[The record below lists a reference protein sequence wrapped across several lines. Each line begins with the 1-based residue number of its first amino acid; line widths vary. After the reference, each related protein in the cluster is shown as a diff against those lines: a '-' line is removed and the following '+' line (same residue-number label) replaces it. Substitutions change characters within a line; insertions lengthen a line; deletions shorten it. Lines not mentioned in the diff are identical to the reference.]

1 MKHLLIVL
9 SLVLAGTLA
18 AQHQPNIV
26 FILVD
31 DMGYG
36 DLPSY
41 GAPDVKTPYLDALAS
56 QGVRFTQFYANGPEC
71 TPSRT
76 AVLTGRYPQR
86 VGGLECAIGTGNVG
100 RYDDAIALAEK
111 SDLGLPAEY
120 AVLAPELSKAG
131 YRTAVFGKWHLGYEP
146 KFNPLDQGFDE
157 FRGFLGG
164 NVDYFHHIELSDIPV
179 CLDGRDVINREGYMT
194 HLITQ
199 DALEFLDRQS
209 SEAPFFLYVPYGA
222 PHFPFQGPDDLTPE
236 PVSKE
241 EWTSGTRDTYVKML
255 EDMDANVG
263 QIMEKLDT
271 ADFASNTLIV
281 FASDHG
287 AIKPGINTP
296 LRDFKS
302 TLFEGG
308 IRVPCIV
315 RWPGQI
321 HPGKVSNRVGTL
333 MDLTTSFLNA
343 AGVEPD
349 AELDGIDI
357 LMHERTERP
366 LLSRSLYWRSK
377 RGDRTWRAV
386 RDHDLKMVWKEEG
399 GAIENW
405 LFDLAKDPTES
416 TPLEDAVTKARLT
429 AQLQSWEAEVTAER
443 P

>member
-1 MKHLLIVL
+1 MKHIFIAISLILTGAL
-9 SLVLAGTLA
+9 S
-18 AQHQPNIV
+18 AQNQPNIV
-26 FILVD
+26 LILVD

-41 GAPDVKTPYLDALAS
+41 GAPDVETPHLDALAS
-56 QGVRFTQFYANGPEC
+56 QGVRFSQFYANGPEC

-76 AVLTGRYPQR
+76 AILTGRYPQR

-100 RYDDAIALAEK
+100 RYDDAIALAQTA
-111 SDLGLPAEY
+111 DLGLPPEHAE
-120 AVLAPELSKAG
+120 LAPGLSKLG

-179 CLDGRDVINREGYMT
+179 CLDGREVIKREGYMT

-199 DALEFLDRQS
+199 DALDFLDRQS
-209 SEAPFFLYVPYGA
+209 AESPFFLYVPYGA

-236 PVSKE
+236 PVSAE
-241 EWTSGTRDTYVKML
+241 QWTKGTRETYVKML

-263 QIMEKLDT
+263 QILEKLDR
-271 ADFASNTLIV
+271 ADFSSNTLVV

-287 AIKPGINTP
+287 AIAPGFNAP

-315 RWPGQI
+315 RWPGQL
-321 HPGKVSNRVGTL
+321 HPGTVSHRVGCL
-333 MDLTTSFLNA
+333 MDLSTSFLQA
-343 AGVEPD
+343 AGAQVPD
-349 AELDGIDI
+349 GLDGIDI
-357 LMHERTERP
+357 LAHERAERP
-366 LLSRSLYWRSK
+366 SSPRSLYWRSK

-386 RDHDLKMVWKEEG
+386 RDHDWKMVWREEG
-399 GAIENW
+399 GATENW
-405 LFDLAKDPTES
+405 LFNLAGDPTES
-416 TPLEDAVTKARLT
+416 TPLDDPATKARLT
-429 AQLQSWEAEVTAER
+429 AMLQSWEAEVISAR

>member
-1 MKHLLIVL
+1 MKHFLIVV
-9 SLVLAGTLA
+9 SLVLTGALS
-18 AQHQPNIV
+18 AQVQPNIV

-36 DLPSY
+36 DLPAY
-41 GAPDVKTPYLDALAS
+41 GAPDVKTPHLDALAS

-76 AVLTGRYPQR
+76 AILTGRYPQR

-100 RYDDAIALAEK
+100 RYDDAIALAEN
-111 SDLGLPAEY
+111 SDLGLPPEY
-120 AVLAPELSKAG
+120 AVLAPGLSKLG
-131 YRTAVFGKWHLGYEP
+131 YRTAVFGKWHLGYEN
-146 KFNPLDQGFDE
+146 KFSPLDQGFDE

-179 CLDGRDVINREGYMT
+179 CLDGREVIKREGYMT

-199 DALEFLDRQS
+199 DSLEFLDRQS
-209 SEAPFFLYVPYGA
+209 SETPFFLYVPYGA
-222 PHFPFQGPDDLTPE
+222 PHFPFQGPDDLSPE
-236 PVSKE
+236 PVSAE
-241 EWTSGTRDTYVKML
+241 QWTAGTRETYVEML

-271 ADFASNTLIV
+271 MDFASNTLIV

-315 RWPGQI
+315 RWPGQL
-321 HPGKVSNRVGTL
+321 HPGTVSDRVGCL
-333 MDLTTSFLNA
+333 MDLTTSFLQA
-343 AGVEPD
+343 AGVETVGH
-349 AELDGIDI
+349 LDGVDI
-357 LMHERTERP
+357 LMQERAERP
-366 LLSRSLYWRSK
+366 NLPRSLYWRSK

-386 RDHDLKMVWKEEG
+386 RHHNWKMVWKEEG

-416 TPLEDAVTKARLT
+416 VPLDDESTKARLT
-429 AQLQSWEAEVTAER
+429 AQLQSWEAEVVSAR